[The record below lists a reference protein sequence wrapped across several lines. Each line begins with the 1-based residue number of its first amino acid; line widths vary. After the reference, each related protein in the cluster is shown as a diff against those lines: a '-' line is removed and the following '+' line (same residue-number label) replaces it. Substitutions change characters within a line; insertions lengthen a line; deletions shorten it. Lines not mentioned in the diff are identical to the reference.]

1 MCMFD
6 LFRKWYGND
15 VYVGKKLLIINLFSG
30 ITKNLSEE
38 NLSYLGIKNVDK
50 SIISGD
56 RKPFFGIKFT
66 FEKSIF
72 KTPKWKY
79 FAVNQNSDILSQ
91 ESILGMS
98 PDKK

>member
-6 LFRKWYGND
+6 LLRKWYGND

-30 ITKNLSEE
+30 ISN
-38 NLSYLGIKNVDK
+38 LGIKNVDK

-56 RKPFFGIKFT
+56 RKPFFGIKFN

-91 ESILGMS
+91 ESILGS
-98 PDKK
+98 NPGKK